1 MDVHTLAVQMGTSIL
16 MIERHY
22 SHLTPRLK
30 KEMLT
35 GKRYDTP
42 HKDYTADLSNGF
54 AVTDED
60 LQRAIDDVEIE
71 EKLPNEPKATAVAEG
86 GSKRSVNASSDT
98 NDKNTQA
105 SLKALEMLS
114 RGSLSERSALA
125 VMGTHQDAYSVAP
138 DLRIKALELVEE
150 GKLSER
156 GLIAILGV

>member
-42 HKDYTADLSNGF
+42 YKDYTADLSNGF

-60 LQRAIDDVEIE
+60 LQRAIVDAEIE
-71 EKLPNEPKATAVAEG
+71 ESLPQEPKVTAVAKSG
-86 GSKRSVNASSDT
+86 LKPSVKASGDT
-98 NDKNTQA
+98 NDKNSA
-105 SLKALEMLS
+105 SQ
-114 RGSLSERSALA
+114 SESTRNAQQWSFIRKVCPCSNRNTSKRLQCCARH
-125 VMGTHQDAYSVAP
+125 THQGA
-138 DLRIKALELVEE
+138 
-150 GKLSER
+150 
-156 GLIAILGV
+156 

>member
-1 MDVHTLAVQMGTSIL
+1 MKDTGLLTCPRTGQDRTLYSLRHTYATFSLLNDGMDVHTLAVQMGTSIL

-71 EKLPNEPKATAVAEG
+71 EKLPNEPKATAVAKAGFKAQCKCEQRY
-86 GSKRSVNASSDT
+86 KRQEHASQLKSVGNAPHRVFIRKVCPCS
-98 NDKNTQA
+98 
-105 SLKALEMLS
+105 
-114 RGSLSERSALA
+114 
-125 VMGTHQDAYSVAP
+125 
-138 DLRIKALELVEE
+138 
-150 GKLSER
+150 
-156 GLIAILGV
+156 